1 MTRIEFIEMM
11 NQDIATDKE
20 KATLQSVVEAM
31 NSCMIECGVDEID
44 SKGKT
49 PQDLYKKM
57 TDHAKKNSKNGSFM
71 FSPKAT
77 LEFFKGYLGIKATAT
92 ANQATA
98 KPEPTAGI
106 IDLEDFF

>member
-57 TDHAKKNSKNGSFM
+57 SDHARKNQKNNSFM
-71 FSPKAT
+71 FAPSAT
-77 LEFFKGYLGIKATAT
+77 LEFIKKYLEIKAITTTPQAT
-92 ANQATA
+92 AN
-98 KPEPTAGI
+98 PEPQAGI